1 MVALLGA
8 MESVV
13 CLDTEDMVRGGRGE
27 RGRGGEGEKE
37 RA

>member
-13 CLDTEDMVRGGRGE
+13 CLDTEDMVRGGEGE
-27 RGRGGEGEKE
+27 RERKRGPDKE
-37 RA
+37 